1 MKKINEKI
9 KVEFKRS
16 QKEMKRYADRNR
28 KMVVE
33 YKVKDRVLLST
44 KDSVW

>member
-1 MKKINEKI
+1 MKKRHEKV
-9 KVEFKRS
+9 KVVLKRS
-16 QKEMKRYADRNR
+16 QKEMKRYTDRNR

-44 KDSVW
+44 KNLVW